1 MVFKEERRPVACAVI
16 CESPVEGELLDSMLE
31 RLFDSIAILSAKEAK
46 LQWPEGENLAVV
58 LIALQDITVAEEMAR
73 YHLTRWHHDGP
84 RPKLVLLCS
93 RDTVIRAYELC
104 RELSITDYVVFWP
117 VSLDPRRLLM
127 AAHHACD
134 AFLDA
139 VETHAPGAAV
149 ARESSAAAP
158 VRSGAEI
165 LVIDDDELI
174 QKSVTDALREE
185 GYVVHVAADA
195 HDAMVLLKDLRPAL
209 ILLDVDIPGLSG
221 LELLHKL
228 KASATTAN
236 VPVFMLSGHNR
247 RDVVMEAYQEGAVEF
262 IAKPF
267 RRELLLRKL
276 EAALERRRNAGGL
289 GGT

>member
-1 MVFKEERRPVACAVI
+1 MDFKEERRPVACAVI
-16 CESPVEGELLDSMLE
+16 CESPVEGELLNSMLE
-31 RLFDSIAILSAKEAK
+31 RVFDSIAILSAEEAK

-73 YHLTRWHHDGP
+73 YHLTRWHRDGP

-134 AFLDA
+134 AYLGA
-139 VETHAPGAAV
+139 LEAHSPGIVAAR
-149 ARESSAAAP
+149 ASAAAE
-158 VRSGAEI
+158 VQREI
-165 LVIDDDELI
+165 LIIDDDELV

-185 GYVVHVAADA
+185 GYIVRAAADA
-195 HDAMVLLKDLRPAL
+195 HAAMVLLKDLRPSL
-209 ILLDVDIPGLSG
+209 ILLDVDIPGLNG
-221 LELLHKL
+221 LELLRKL
-228 KASATTAN
+228 KAGPTTAN
-236 VPVFMLSGHNR
+236 IPVFMLSGHNR
-247 RDVVMEAYQEGAVEF
+247 REVVMEAYREGAVEF

-267 RRELLLRKL
+267 KRELLLHKL
-276 EAALERRRNAGGL
+276 EAALERSRNAEGSAGS
-289 GGT
+289 